1 LIGINI
7 SLEKWRKMSSL
18 VPLSPSDN
26 LPALPAEDV
35 ERAADYAK
43 QAAAFNTRRG
53 YRADF
58 DAFTSWCAARGV
70 SPLPATPETVAG
82 FLASQAEAGFAA
94 ATIGRRIS
102 AISYAHRLAGHETPT
117 NSTIVKTTL
126 KGIRRTIGGAPNKK
140 APAVA
145 EIMRNMAAAVPP
157 GTGGARDR
165 ALLLLGFGG
174 AFRRSELIGLDVA
187 DLQFEEAGLKVT
199 IRHSKTDQ
207 ESMGQTIA
215 IARGNTACPVKAV
228 RDWLD
233 VAGITEGPLFR
244 AVDKAGKVASKRLT
258 GKTVNVL
265 VKDYAKRI
273 GLDPKTLSAHSL
285 RSGFLTSAAK
295 QGASVWKLQ
304 EVSRH
309 KSIQVLSGYV
319 RDAKLFEDHAGAN
332 LL

>member
-1 LIGINI
+1 MGT
-7 SLEKWRKMSSL
+7 SLTIQG
-18 VPLSPSDN
+18 SDGV
-26 LPALPAEDV
+26 PALPAEDV
-35 ERAADYAK
+35 ERISPNK
-43 QAAAFNTRRG
+43 PPHTTQAG
-53 YRADF
+53 YKSDFETFRA
-58 DAFTSWCAARGV
+58 WCASRGV
-70 SPLPATPETVAG
+70 SHLPASPETVAG
-82 FLASQAEAGFAA
+82 YLASQAEAGHAA

-102 AISYAHRLAGHETPT
+102 AISFAHRLAGHETPT
-117 NSTIVKTTL
+117 NANIVKITV
-126 KGIRRTIGGAPNKK
+126 KGIRRTIGAAPAKK

-145 EIMRNMAAAVPP
+145 EIMRSMADVIPP

-207 ESMGQTIA
+207 ESVGQTIA
-215 IARGNTACPVKAV
+215 IARGDTACPVQAV
-228 RDWLD
+228 RDWLHA
-233 VAGITEGPLFR
+233 AGITEGPVFR
-244 AVDKAGKVASKRLT
+244 PVDKAGNVAATRLT
-258 GKTVNVL
+258 GKSVNVL

-285 RSGFLTSAAK
+285 RSGFLTSAARK
-295 QGASVWKLQ
+295 GASVWKMQ

-309 KSIQVLSGYV
+309 KSIDVLSGYI
-319 RDAKLFEDHAGAN
+319 RDAKLFEGHAGSG